1 MSSFDASSPSLTPAI
16 IAEHLEGDR
25 GQRRLLAEHL
35 LEHVDRA
42 VFHALRDRP
51 AARARKDD
59 LVAELLLYLYR
70 NDARVLRQW
79 DPARAGLKGYVSMVA
94 GRFVRRKLASAR
106 DPASLDEDEPGPP
119 YLPGADVEA
128 ELAYRAALER
138 LSGYL
143 HDHGSPK
150 DLARFRAMYVDG
162 RPPSEVARA
171 EGTSVE
177 ALHTWAS
184 RLKRRLQKALPQI
197 VAFLKTQA

>member
-1 MSSFDASSPSLTPAI
+1 MSSFDASAPSLSPAV

-35 LEHVDRA
+35 LEQVDRA
-42 VFHALRDRP
+42 VFHALRHHP
-51 AARARKDD
+51 GSLARKDD
-59 LVAELLLYLYR
+59 LVSELLLYLYR

-79 DPARAGLKGYVSMVA
+79 DPTRAGLKGYVSMVA
-94 GRFVRRKLASAR
+94 GRFVRRKLATER
-106 DPASLDEDEPGPP
+106 DPAVLDEAEADPP
-119 YLPGADVEA
+119 YLPGIDPEA
-128 ELAYRAALER
+128 ELVYRAALEQ

-150 DLARFRAMYVDG
+150 DLSRFRAMYVDG
-162 RPPSEVARA
+162 RAPSDVARG

-184 RLKRRLQKALPQI
+184 RLKRRLQKALPQV